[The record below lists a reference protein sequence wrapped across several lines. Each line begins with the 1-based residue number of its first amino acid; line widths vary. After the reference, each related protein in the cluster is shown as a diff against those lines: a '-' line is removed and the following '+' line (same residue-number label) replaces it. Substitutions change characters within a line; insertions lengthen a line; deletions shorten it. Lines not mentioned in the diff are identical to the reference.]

1 MAGRA
6 IHRRLALAVTVE
18 TSVHAR
24 RDLFLKYVVRLHGS
38 MTLAA
43 LKSGTDM
50 RRMTKEDK
58 VRNTI
63 HRHPSDALS
72 LLLGSAELGHFG
84 TVRLNDSVAGQTQ
97 INAAGG

>member
-6 IHRRLALAVTVE
+6 THRRLALAVTVE

-50 RRMTKEDK
+50 RRMAKEDK
-58 VRNTI
+58 I
-63 HRHPSDALS
+63 MEPIDRHPSDALS
-72 LLLGSAELGHFG
+72 LLLGSPELGHLG

-97 INAAGG
+97 IKRAGG